1 MIVIPRISFNAPQLQ
16 SQTILLPLLIRTH
29 IVILNWAR
37 LTTKPPRHLFNVN
50 RCYKDSKTMNEVRKL
65 SAPKPDTKTPKNYQ
79 VEEYRG
85 RCVPDQDSGVT
96 LWVLRYPSGCS
107 QIKFLIGTKDS
118 DPVSCPF
125 TLLLSRFLLR
135 FKHFSFCLNHQ

>member
-50 RCYKDSKTMNEVRKL
+50 RCYKDSKTMSEVRKL

-85 RCVPDQDSGVT
+85 RCAPDQDSGAT
-96 LWVLRYPSGCS
+96 LWVF
-107 QIKFLIGTKDS
+107 K
-118 DPVSCPF
+118 VSF
-125 TLLLSRFLLR
+125 GMIT
-135 FKHFSFCLNHQ
+135 N